1 MVSQQSYVEYERH
14 DRVALIRMN
23 RPERLN
29 ALSLKFMHHLAD
41 CWNRFRDDDEAWI
54 AVLTGCGRAFSTGMD
69 IKELVARNEPYL
81 PTDPGW
87 PENPWWDEK
96 LDKPTIAA
104 IQGYAYGGGFYFA
117 SKCDLRIAA
126 ENALF
131 QITEPLRGGIAGYE
145 MLAVEGLP
153 YAIVAELATGQTM
166 TAERAYQVGFVNR
179 LVPEDSLIDSAME
192 WAEQLCAAPPLAVYH
207 NLRILRDIRRNQS
220 KTTYWQ
226 QRDIDRAWTE
236 LNASRDTR
244 EAFES
249 FMAKRPA
256 RYERR

>member
-1 MVSQQSYVEYERH
+1 MSSPQRMVEYERH
-14 DRVALIRMN
+14 GNVALIQMK

-29 ALSLKFMHHLAD
+29 ALSVEFMNQLAD
-41 CWNRFRDDDEAWI
+41 CWIAFRDDDEAWI
-54 AVLTGCGRAFSTGMD
+54 AVITGTGRAFSTGMD
-69 IKELVARNEPYL
+69 LKELIARNEPYL

-104 IQGYAYGGGFYFA
+104 VQGYAYGGGFYFA

-126 ENALF
+126 DNALF
-131 QITEPLRGGIAGYE
+131 QITEPVRGGIAGYE
-145 MLAVEGLP
+145 MLEVENLP

-166 TAERAYQVGFVNR
+166 TAQRAYEVGFLNR
-179 LVPEDSLIDSAME
+179 LVPEGELIGSAMK
-192 WAEQLCAAPPLAVYH
+192 WAEELCAQPPLAVFH
-207 NLRILRDIRRNQS
+207 NMRILRDIRRTRS
-220 KTTYWQ
+220 RTTYWQ
-226 QRDIDRAWTE
+226 QRDIDRVWDE

-244 EAFES
+244 EAFDS
-249 FMAKRPA
+249 FVEKRAA